1 MSPKRLG
8 LAAFTFLALVSAG
21 LAQQPAP
28 PAAEPPDTKAQKGV
42 GGYLAIMAMTEVC
55 DFKLDGSIK
64 QAIMANVDALIPTS
78 RMTSADLEN
87 GYKMIADN
95 FKKQSALYCGMN
107 PPTFEASVVSMAM
120 RARAEAE
127 GSGVALKAIG
137 SAQLSS
143 SAPDRITGS
152 DADAIVK
159 IVLGFG
165 EAKLDKDRSGDPI
178 IRARSNGSSWNML
191 FHGCEKGTACKS
203 VELHYGIAVDQKP
216 AADRINTWNRTTRWS
231 KAYLDKDNDPNI
243 SVDIS
248 LLDGVEEAYLKAEL
262 KRWVD
267 NIGGF
272 KNAIAVGK

>member
-1 MSPKRLG
+1 MSSKRLG
-8 LAAFTFLALVSAG
+8 LVACILLALASSG

-87 GYKMIADN
+87 GYKTIADN

-143 SAPDRITGS
+143 PAPDRITGS

-165 EAKLDKDRSGDPI
+165 EARLDKDRSGDPI

-248 LLDGVEEAYLKAEL
+248 LLDGIDEAYLKAAL

-267 NIGGF
+267 NIGEF
-272 KNAIAVGK
+272 KSTIAVGK